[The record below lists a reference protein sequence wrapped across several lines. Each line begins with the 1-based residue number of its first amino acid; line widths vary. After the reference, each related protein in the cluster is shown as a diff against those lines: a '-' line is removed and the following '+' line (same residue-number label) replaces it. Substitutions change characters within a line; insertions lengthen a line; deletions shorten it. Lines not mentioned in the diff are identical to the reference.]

1 MQMADRLLDAVRV
14 LGLSNGVADAVTRLF
29 ADLGA
34 DVLKVEP
41 PGGCLGRDALPTVRG
56 ASIPFSV
63 HNANK
68 RSTVLDL
75 FDDEDCARFLD
86 LAADADI
93 VVDTGVDER
102 GAMFGTSAEELA
114 ARYPHLVVLS
124 ITDFGATGPRS
135 SWRATDP
142 VLYAMCGA
150 LSRSGP
156 TTGTPV
162 LPPDGIASATAAV
175 QAAWARTRRI
185 LQPIT
190 LRHRRLHRLLV
201 VRRRR
206 DGARAGVRRARAG
219 RRRHPAQRAVAGPA
233 EEPGCLPDLSV
244 PGRLLPAVRDG
255 AAATARAAPL
265 AGGSRRTSRIPSTT

>member
-1 MQMADRLLDAVRV
+1 MADRLLDAVRV
-14 LGLSNGVADAVTRLF
+14 LDLSNGVADAVTRLF

-41 PGGCLGRDALPTVRG
+41 PGGCLGVTRAQLRG
-56 ASIPFSV
+56 ASIPFAV

-68 RSTVLDL
+68 RSTVLDP

-142 VLYAMCGA
+142 VLYAMCGRCRDPAPPPA
-150 LSRSGP
+150 LRCCRRTASR
-156 TTGTPV
+156 
-162 LPPDGIASATAAV
+162 
-175 QAAWARTRRI
+175 R
-185 LQPIT
+185 QP
-190 LRHRRLHRLLV
+190 RPFRLHGPHSLHTTTDYV
-201 VRRRR
+201 
-206 DGARAGVRRARAG
+206 A
-219 RRRHPAQRAVAGPA
+219 AQAIT
-233 EEPGCLPDLSV
+233 S
-244 PGRLLPAVRDG
+244 
-255 AAATARAAPL
+255 
-265 AGGSRRTSRIPSTT
+265 TSRGSTPS

>member
-14 LGLSNGVADAVTRLF
+14 LDLSNGVADAVTRLF

-41 PGGCLGRDALPTVRG
+41 PGGCLGRDALPTLRG
-56 ASIPFSV
+56 ASIPFAV

-68 RSTVLDL
+68 RSTVLDP

-135 SWRATDP
+135 P
-142 VLYAMCGA
+142 PA
-150 LSRSGP
+150 LRCCRRTASR
-156 TTGTPV
+156 
-162 LPPDGIASATAAV
+162 
-175 QAAWARTRRI
+175 R
-185 LQPIT
+185 QP
-190 LRHRRLHRLLV
+190 RPFRLHGPHSLHTTTDYV
-201 VRRRR
+201 
-206 DGARAGVRRARAG
+206 A
-219 RRRHPAQRAVAGPA
+219 AQAIT
-233 EEPGCLPDLSV
+233 S
-244 PGRLLPAVRDG
+244 
-255 AAATARAAPL
+255 
-265 AGGSRRTSRIPSTT
+265 TSRGSTPS